1 MERMHVYVPTTVTE
15 GTHTLSNGREVN
27 FDDTKFHTILFGGDQ
42 LTVARA
48 RGAQILRH
56 THDGAVHQLSGLL
69 PVIEDWHA
77 RMTLVKVCTRS
88 NIVLNILSNSE
99 ICLKVWPLQ
108 LQLCSCM

>member
-48 RGAQILRH
+48 RGAGIPMTVLFISFL
-56 THDGAVHQLSGLL
+56 VYCLS
-69 PVIEDWHA
+69 
-77 RMTLVKVCTRS
+77 
-88 NIVLNILSNSE
+88 
-99 ICLKVWPLQ
+99 LKTGMLE
-108 LQLCSCM
+108 